1 MSGKVYVPGR
11 AEDDPNPIVDC
22 SHDEV
27 LTQQS
32 AAADC
37 DMNEIMR
44 RALAGA
50 IPSHVNP
57 VAPVY
62 GSLIGMGDLRDA
74 MNLVRAAEEAFLK
87 VDPFVRKRFHNDP
100 AELLDFVG
108 NDQNREEAT
117 KLGLLK
123 PIVAPVKDEHLEEL
137 RGLRADIKAN
147 SGAKRKSRD
156 DE

>member
-1 MSGKVYVPGR
+1 MVDRY
-11 AEDDPNPIVDC
+11 EDNPNPVVDC
-22 SHDEV
+22 SGDEV

-32 AAADC
+32 AASEC

-50 IPSHVNP
+50 VPSHVNP
-57 VAPVY
+57 AAPVY

-74 MNLVRAAEEAFLK
+74 MNLVVKADAMFMEL
-87 VDPFVRKRFHNDP
+87 DPFLRKRFHNSP

-108 NDQNREEAT
+108 DARNREEAT

-123 PIVAPVKDEHLEEL
+123 VIPVPAPDPHLEEIK
-137 RGLRADIKAN
+137 GLRADLKAHRGD
-147 SGAKRKSRD
+147 SGAKKSKSGKDD

>member
-1 MSGKVYVPGR
+1 MKSFSRY
-11 AEDDPNPIVDC
+11 EDNPRPVVDC
-22 SHDEV
+22 SGDEV

-32 AAADC
+32 AAGEC

-50 IPSHVNP
+50 VPSHLNP
-57 VAPVY
+57 KAPVF

-74 MNLVRAAEEAFLK
+74 MNLVVRAESMFLEL
-87 VDPFVRKRFHNDP
+87 DPFVRKRFHNSP

-108 NDQNREEAT
+108 NDANRDEAV

-123 PIVAPVKDEHLEEL
+123 PVEPVKVDEHLEAL
-137 RGLRADIKAN
+137 KSIDKGLRES
-147 SGAKRKSRD
+147 SGAKKSKPKGG